1 MAGSH
6 KSVRTKVK
14 GWEALDSNNGKG
26 NLWFF
31 FILANTT
38 SIMFMTVI
46 RDITRCKNLLQSIN
60 NRITKT
66 WVPKFSQVIQIPSK
80 RAMTENKEG

>member
-26 NLWFF
+26 F